1 VVLMGLTS
9 KNFSAS
15 MVRLEVTI
23 LASSATR
30 AGAVS
35 LGWTAKQPR
44 RRCRRRW
51 SGSGC
56 RP

>member
-1 VVLMGLTS
+1 MGLTS

-23 LASSATR
+23 LASSATS

-35 LGWTAKQPR
+35 LGWTAKQPPETLPPKME
-44 RRCRRRW
+44 W
-51 SGSGC
+51 
-56 RP
+56 